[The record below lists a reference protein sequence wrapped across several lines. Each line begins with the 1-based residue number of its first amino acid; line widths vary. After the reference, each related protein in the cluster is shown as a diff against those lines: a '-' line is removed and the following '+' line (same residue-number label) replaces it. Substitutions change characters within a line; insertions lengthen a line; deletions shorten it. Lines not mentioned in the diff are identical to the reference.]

1 MDFDIHPVVTEFQSK
16 IIKKLEKYMNILN
29 ALEWLAK
36 YGFIDIIFGIGV
48 IGFLAQLIR
57 KAFPTNYEH
66 LHVNVSMGGPVS
78 IPPEIRVPQSFQIQ
92 LSNAGQVNLYIARA
106 YFRAKQR
113 QWWTLWLWNKPTQL
127 RIHPRSDRIIDK
139 DAFELKFPAQQP
151 NYFTEYEA
159 LIRPGHPKRQTTWL
173 AIEQPVEQLLI
184 NQRRCGALYI
194 EYATSNK
201 QGVHKI
207 NV

>member
-1 MDFDIHPVVTEFQSK
+1 
-16 IIKKLEKYMNILN
+16 MNLLD
-29 ALEWLAK
+29 ALERLTK
-36 YGFIDIIFGIGV
+36 YGLIDIFFGVGV
-48 IGFLAQLIR
+48 ISFLGGLIK

-66 LHVNVSMGGPVS
+66 LHISIARGGPVS
-78 IPPEIRVPQSFQIQ
+78 IPPGIRLSQSFQIQ

-106 YFRAKQR
+106 YFQAKQR
-113 QWWTLWLWNKPTQL
+113 QWWTLWLWNKHTEL
-127 RIHPRSDRIIDK
+127 HIHPRSDRIIDK

-159 LIRPGHPKRQTTWL
+159 LIRPGHSNRQITWL
-173 AIEQPVEQLLI
+173 ALEEPIRQQLI
-184 NQRRCGALYI
+184 NRRVCGTLYV

-207 NV
+207 KV